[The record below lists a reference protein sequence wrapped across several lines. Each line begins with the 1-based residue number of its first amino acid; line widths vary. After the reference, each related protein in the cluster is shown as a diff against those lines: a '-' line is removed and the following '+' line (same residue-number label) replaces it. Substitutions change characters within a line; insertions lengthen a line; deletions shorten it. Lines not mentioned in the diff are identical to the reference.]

1 MGTCTPRRHWCTAA
15 SLSHLFGTHPLFGER
30 KTKTPPGP
38 CACWRVLATPAP
50 QIQLPIFPVQA
61 PGLWGLAERL
71 PGSPQ
76 LSSGRALIGPTFLR
90 RFPRTGRCLL
100 LLIPPPL
107 IPPLTSLKGR
117 KGLGTFGA
125 FAKSRL
131 ARTAGRAVR
140 LCRPP
145 RGRTSASLRGLTCH
159 SCHRH
164 GWPEK
169 NLYTELVV
177 LRP

>member
-1 MGTCTPRRHWCTAA
+1 MG
-15 SLSHLFGTHPLFGER
+15 GMDM
-30 KTKTPPGP
+30 
-38 CACWRVLATPAP
+38 
-50 QIQLPIFPVQA
+50 
-61 PGLWGLAERL
+61 
-71 PGSPQ
+71 
-76 LSSGRALIGPTFLR
+76 GRAGWQTACGSDRIWASRKVLR
-90 RFPRTGRCLL
+90 GGLVDVDDKRIDSREV

-117 KGLGTFGA
+117 KGLGT

>member
-1 MGTCTPRRHWCTAA
+1 MPARLTALAHVASYSSLVLCACVILRVRKAGYYERCGLWCTPA
-15 SLSHLFGTHPLFGER
+15 SGFM
-30 KTKTPPGP
+30 
-38 CACWRVLATPAP
+38 
-50 QIQLPIFPVQA
+50 QLRGDKPD
-61 PGLWGLAERL
+61 
-71 PGSPQ
+71 
-76 LSSGRALIGPTFLR
+76 FLQ
-90 RFPRTGRCLL
+90 GIL

-117 KGLGTFGA
+117 KGLGT

-169 NLYTELVV
+169 NLYTEG
-177 LRP
+177 RGARAAGRCDA